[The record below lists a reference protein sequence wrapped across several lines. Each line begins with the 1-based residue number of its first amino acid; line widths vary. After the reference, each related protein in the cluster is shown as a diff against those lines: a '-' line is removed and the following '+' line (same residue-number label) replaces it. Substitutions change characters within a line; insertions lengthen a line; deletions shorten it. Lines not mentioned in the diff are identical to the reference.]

1 MAAPVLRGEA
11 EGQVPGARPA
21 CVPVCC
27 PRPQVKRN
35 STPPL
40 SLFGQLLWREFFYTA
55 ATNNPRFDRMEGNP
69 ICIQIPWDR
78 NPEALAKWAEGKTGF
93 PWIDAIMAQLRQEG
107 WIHHLARHAVAC
119 FLTRGDLWVSWES
132 GVRVSALSGPP
143 PWGLG
148 GGLGPLG
155 PGNSLQILLGL
166 PAAEGF
172 DTLLWGAC
180 GEAPPGG
187 SWFLL
192 PASRCSMSCSWTRT
206 SA

>member
-1 MAAPVLRGEA
+1 M
-11 EGQVPGARPA
+11 
-21 CVPVCC
+21 
-27 PRPQVKRN
+27 KRN

-93 PWIDAIMAQLRQEG
+93 PWIDAIMTQLRQEG

-132 GVRVSALSGPP
+132 GVRVSTRWS
-143 PWGLG
+143 G
-148 GGLGPLG
+148 GGLCLLLGQPRAAPLCRGMGWDPGGQETPTVLLAGSEGADGDFQQEGFGPFLRGALSDLGRAMQWG
-155 PGNSLQILLGL
+155 PG
-166 PAAEGF
+166 
-172 DTLLWGAC
+172 
-180 GEAPPGG
+180 EADITPRPRPGV
-187 SWFLL
+187 
-192 PASRCSMSCSWTRT
+192 
-206 SA
+206 